1 MIRIEFSRIVGQFN
15 RMASNVSGRDSK
27 SRRRPADMEV
37 GWPLKMSGRADPSFT
52 APAEKFHPA
61 FSYFN
66 RSYSLQSRSLVR
78 LPFTP
83 AWEKAKRGNLHR
95 LNLYSAGGD
104 DQKWQRE
111 TLDLNFLY
119 NPHAR
124 ISNERSSCPEEGG
137 KEKGVLTRGP
147 LLWRRRNSRGSW
159 SRCLQKSG
167 GLEAAARHKNKNHL
181 LQPK

>member
-1 MIRIEFSRIVGQFN
+1 
-15 RMASNVSGRDSK
+15 MAFNVSERDSE
-27 SRRRPADMEV
+27 SHRRPADVEV

-61 FSYFN
+61 FSHFN

-137 KEKGVLTRGP
+137 QEKVFYA
-147 LLWRRRNSRGSW
+147 
-159 SRCLQKSG
+159 G
-167 GLEAAARHKNKNHL
+167 GLCHGEGAIQEAPGQGVCRSRVVWKLRRDIRTRTIYSSRNNPVLSCKVSVALR
-181 LQPK
+181 

>member
-1 MIRIEFSRIVGQFN
+1 
-15 RMASNVSGRDSK
+15 
-27 SRRRPADMEV
+27 
-37 GWPLKMSGRADPSFT
+37 MSGRADPSFT

-61 FSYFN
+61 FSHFN

-137 KEKGVLTRGP
+137 QEKVFYAGAFVMEKVQFKR
-147 LLWRRRNSRGSW
+147 LLVKVFAEAGWFGSC
-159 SRCLQKSG
+159 S
-167 GLEAAARHKNKNHL
+167 ET
-181 LQPK
+181 